1 MQQPTLLDLPEDI
14 LCRVCE
20 LCASSQPGA
29 VAALDA
35 LALTCHATRAALE
48 SVDAWALAGCA
59 LGLPLPPGA
68 TQFSENSRRARVR
81 AADRADRWLA
91 ANAGAAAEAP
101 GVRIHVMHRGQGF
114 GQQYPALLPPPLER
128 ELAPLGLVA
137 VRLDAAASTSSPPF
151 VVVPVDPAF
160 DAKGELRQ
168 GRGVCALPN
177 CFDPAAPGCA
187 HCGKHGGSAARRVV
201 EAVASA
207 AARAPPTT
215 RRILFV
221 AASSTTADAYR
232 RAAVC
237 VARRA
242 AMPVATPRRLCR

>member
-1 MQQPTLLDLPEDI
+1 M
-14 LCRVCE
+14 R
-20 LCASSQPGA
+20 ASRNPSRRWA
-29 VAALDA
+29 DA
-35 LALTCHATRAALE
+35 LAHVPRRGRRSRASTRA
-48 SVDAWALAGCA
+48 LAVRSGCRCRPA
-59 LGLPLPPGA
+59 RRNFP
-68 TQFSENSRRARVR
+68 ENSRRARARRSV
-81 AADRADRWLA
+81 DRWLA

-114 GQQYPALLPPPLER
+114 GQQYPALLPPPFER

-201 EAVASA
+201 EACLSGGARA
-207 AARAPPTT
+207 AHHAARPL
-215 RRILFV
+215 RRGVLHDGGRV
-221 AASSTTADAYR
+221 PAGGGG
-232 RAAVC
+232 

>member
-1 MQQPTLLDLPEDI
+1 MQQPTLLELPEDI

-35 LALTCHATRAALE
+35 LALTCRATRAALE
-48 SVDAWALAGCA
+48 SVDAWPLAGCA
-59 LGLPLPPGA
+59 LGLPLPPGE
-68 TQFSENSRRARVR
+68 TQFSETAGARACARPTAPTAGWRRRRRA
-81 AADRADRWLA
+81 
-91 ANAGAAAEAP
+91 AGAP

-177 CFDPAAPGCA
+177 CYDPAAPGCA

-201 EAVASA
+201 EAVASP
-207 AARAPPTT
+207 AARATT
-215 RRILFV
+215 RRVLFV

-242 AMPVATPRRLCR
+242 AMPVATPRRLSR